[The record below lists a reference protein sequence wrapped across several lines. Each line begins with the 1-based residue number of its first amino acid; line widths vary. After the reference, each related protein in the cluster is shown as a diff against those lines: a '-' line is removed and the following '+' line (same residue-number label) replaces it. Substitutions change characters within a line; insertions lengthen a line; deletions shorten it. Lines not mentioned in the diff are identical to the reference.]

1 MAGENQRAG
10 ELTGLDYQTQLLG
23 RLWRHPERVP
33 DVMGVLTPDHFT
45 GPHYADIFR
54 ALTETHFGPVPDDP
68 ASSPWLAQRWRAVE
82 DHMQMVGV
90 PSAHLDEVLLTSN
103 LRSTDAAVAALTLQE
118 EVRETVQA
126 YNASN
131 QPGTSLDKAGDAVD
145 AALPAQHSYPP
156 PPAEPPEQ
164 PTVVVVAGA
173 EGSGTGAVSYLAH
186 EQLARRGPVVQ
197 LGHEYDA
204 DHPAYQTIIQESGA
218 RGPEERHLVAAQHTI
233 ERGTNAVLHTDA
245 RDPQA
250 LAADLERF
258 QQAGYRVEFAA
269 VATPE
274 AMRKLNSLET
284 QLIGRRSVRQ
294 VTEPAPNRLGECA
307 DRAAAM
313 GANVRVLRPD
323 GTAVALPALRSGE
336 RSPSQV
342 VESVAGRE
350 WDSRMGLRAAA
361 KAARLAARTTNPQ
374 VQMAVQE
381 AALEA
386 GRQHAGDWQWTMETA
401 VRLPEDSKGPRW
413 GAGRRARAAGPLA
426 ARTDLELE
434 NMLESGMQ
442 RYQKAQQ
449 DAYSADE
456 RGNELSKQN
465 KPKEAQSF
473 HDKSKFAQESART
486 YKGLVT
492 DILSEERRRATLTPR
507 QRQAELQ
514 ATARSMARVQP
525 PPAARTAIGIAP
537 PPRTRAAVR
546 G

>member
-1 MAGENQRAG
+1 MSLPVFEEAVNFSEWIP
-10 ELTGLDYQTQLLG
+10 LDTC
-23 RLWRHPERVP
+23 
-33 DVMGVLTPDHFT
+33 
-45 GPHYADIFR
+45 
-54 ALTETHFGPVPDDP
+54 
-68 ASSPWLAQRWRAVE
+68 
-82 DHMQMVGV
+82 
-90 PSAHLDEVLLTSN
+90 
-103 LRSTDAAVAALTLQE
+103 
-118 EVRETVQA
+118 VQA
-126 YNASN
+126 LILQKEVHDVAQAYTPPV

-156 PPAEPPEQ
+156 PPADPPEE

-204 DHPAYQTIIQESGA
+204 SHPAYQTIIKESGA
-218 RGPEERHLVAAQHTI
+218 RGSEERHLVAAQHTI

-284 QLIGRRSVRQ
+284 QLIGRRFVRQ
-294 VTEPAPNRLGECA
+294 VAEPAPNRLGECA

-313 GANVRVLRPD
+313 GATVRVFRPD
-323 GTAVALPALRSGE
+323 GTAVASPALRSGE

-401 VRLPEDSKGPRW
+401 VRLPENSKGPRW

-434 NMLESGMQ
+434 NLLESGMQ

-449 DAYSADE
+449 DAFSAEE
-456 RGNELSKQN
+456 RGDELSKQN
-465 KPKEAQSF
+465 KPEEARAFYDNSE
-473 HDKSKFAQESART
+473 FAQESART

-492 DILSEERRRATLTPR
+492 DILSEERRRANLTPR

-514 ATARSMARVQP
+514 VTGRSMARVQP
-525 PPAARTAIGIAP
+525 PPAARTAIGVAP

>member
-1 MAGENQRAG
+1 
-10 ELTGLDYQTQLLG
+10 
-23 RLWRHPERVP
+23 
-33 DVMGVLTPDHFT
+33 MGVLTPDHFT
-45 GPHYADIFR
+45 GPGYEDLFR
-54 ALTETHFGPVPDDP
+54 ALTETHSGPAPEGGP
-68 ASSPWLAQRWRAVE
+68 ARESWRWQRWQEADEYLQGADIGPSDLDDVYNVRNPRPLGTCLRGLALQDEARALVQE
-82 DHMQMVGV
+82 H
-90 PSAHLDEVLLTSN
+90 SA
-103 LRSTDAAVAALTLQE
+103 RA
-118 EVRETVQA
+118 
-126 YNASN
+126 
-131 QPGTSLDKAGDAVD
+131 QPDTSLDKAGDAVD

-204 DHPAYQTIIQESGA
+204 NHPAYQTIIQESGA
-218 RGPEERHLVAAQHTI
+218 RGPEERHLVAARHTI

-313 GANVRVLRPD
+313 GAEVRVFRPD
-323 GTAVALPALRSGE
+323 GTAVASPALRAGE
-336 RSPSQV
+336 QSPSQV
-342 VESVAGRE
+342 VASVAGRE

-361 KAARLAARTTNPQ
+361 KAARLAARTTNPK

-386 GRQHAGDWQWTMETA
+386 GRRHAGDWQWTMETA

-434 NMLESGMQ
+434 SMLESGMR

-449 DAYSADE
+449 DAFSAEE
-456 RGNELSKQN
+456 RGDELRKQK
-465 KPKEAQSF
+465 KPEEAQSF
-473 HDKSKFAQESART
+473 YDKSKFAQESART

-492 DILSEERRRATLTPR
+492 DILSEERRRSGLTPR

-514 ATARSMARVQP
+514 ATARSMTRVQP
-525 PPAARTAIGIAP
+525 PPAARTAIGVAP
-537 PPRTRAAVR
+537 PPRVKAAVR